1 MIAGGSGTLPPGLQ
15 PKTRLSMAHTL
26 TQAALATLLV
36 AGSLR
41 LGIAVWMR
49 VRPGLYPRVTW
60 DSAWDSET
68 DSAA

>member
-1 MIAGGSGTLPPGLQ
+1 
-15 PKTRLSMAHTL
+15 MAHTL
-26 TQAALATLLV
+26 TQAVLATLLV

-41 LGIAVWMR
+41 LGIAVWVR